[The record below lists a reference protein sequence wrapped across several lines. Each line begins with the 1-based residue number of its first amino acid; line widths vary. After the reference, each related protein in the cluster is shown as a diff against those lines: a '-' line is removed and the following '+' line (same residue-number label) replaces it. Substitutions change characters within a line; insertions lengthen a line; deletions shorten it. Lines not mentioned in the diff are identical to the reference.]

1 MNQIPV
7 KDVTPRKDGK
17 EQAES
22 YNLYAKREHIY
33 VKFYKGLFKNLRV
46 ASGVLMLAMF
56 YGVSWIQYDGRQ
68 AVLFDLPNRQFH
80 IFGLTFWPQDFVLL
94 SWLLI
99 ILAFTLFFV
108 TVFAGRLWCGYSCP
122 QFVWTWLF
130 MWVERITEGDRNKR
144 MRLDKQPMS
153 GEKFARKT
161 AKHLLWVV
169 IAIASAIAFVGYFS
183 PIRELIPNI
192 MVWDLGPWETWWLAF
207 FVVATYGNAGWLRE
221 QVCIYMCPY
230 ARFQSVMFDQD
241 TLIISYDEAR
251 GEPRGSRKKN
261 TDKEAAGLGDC
272 IDCLAC
278 VHVCPVG
285 IDIRDGLQYECVACG
300 ACVDACD
307 DMMDRMGYA
316 RGLVRYT
323 TEHALSGN
331 KTKLL
336 RPRLI
341 GYFAALLIMSGAFAW
356 AIADRVPLEV
366 DVIRD
371 RGQLYN
377 NTPSGLIENIYTLK
391 IANKEQVDHR
401 YTISVSGLEGIKI
414 ATDPEIAIAA
424 GELLTYPV
432 RLQISPDNLPSN
444 NSTIRFKVEA
454 ISDSGISI
462 ETENRFLGPIPQR

>member
-7 KDVTPRKDGK
+7 KDVTPRKDGT
-17 EQAES
+17 EQAEA

-33 VKFYKGLFKNLRV
+33 VKFYKGIFKNLRII
-46 ASGVLMLAMF
+46 SGLLMLAMF

-80 IFGLTFWPQDFVLL
+80 VFGLTFWPQDFMLL

-130 MWVERITEGDRNKR
+130 MWAERITEGDRNKR
-144 MRLDKQPMS
+144 MRMDKQPMN
-153 GEKFARKT
+153 GEKAVRKT
-161 AKHLLWVV
+161 AKHLIWIL

-192 MVWDLGPWETWWLAF
+192 LAWDLGPWETWWLAF
-207 FVVATYGNAGWLRE
+207 FTVATYGNAGWLRE

-261 TDKEAAGLGDC
+261 VDKEEAGLGDC
-272 IDCLAC
+272 IDCHAC

-341 GYFAALLIMSGAFAW
+341 GYFTALLIMFGAFAW
-356 AIADRVPLEV
+356 AIGDRVPLEV

-377 NTPSGLIENIYTLK
+377 NTPSGQIENIYTLK
-391 IANKEQVDHR
+391 IANKEQTDHR
-401 YTISVSGLEGIKI
+401 YTISVSGPDGLEMV
-414 ATDPEIAIAA
+414 TDAQISIAA
-424 GELLTYPV
+424 GELLNYPV
-432 RLQISPDNLPSN
+432 RLQIDPAELQSN
-444 NSTIRFKVEA
+444 NSTIQFKVVA
-454 ISDSGISI
+454 QDDSSISI
-462 ETENRFLGPIPQR
+462 ETESRFLGPIPQR

>member
-7 KDVTPRKDGK
+7 KDVTPRKEGK
-17 EQAES
+17 EQVES

-33 VKFYKGLFKNLRV
+33 VKFYKGLFKNFRII
-46 ASGVLMLAMF
+46 SGFLMLAMF
-56 YGVSWIQYDGRQ
+56 YGVTWIQYDGRQ

-80 IFGLTFWPQDFVLL
+80 IFGLTFWPQDFMLL

-130 MWVERITEGDRNKR
+130 MWAERITEGDRNKR

-153 GEKFARKT
+153 TEKAVRKT
-161 AKHLLWVV
+161 AKHLIWIL
-169 IAIASAIAFVGYFS
+169 IAIASAVAFVGYFS
-183 PIRELIPNI
+183 PIRELIPDI
-192 MVWDLGPWETWWLAF
+192 MAWDLGPWETWWLAF
-207 FVVATYGNAGWLRE
+207 FTVATYGNAGWLRE

-241 TLIISYDEAR
+241 TLIISYDEVR
-251 GEPRGSRKKN
+251 GEPRGSRKKSA
-261 TDKEAAGLGDC
+261 DKEASGLGDC
-272 IDCLAC
+272 IDCHAC

-307 DMMDRMGYA
+307 DMMDRMGYE

-323 TEHALSGN
+323 TEHALKGN

-341 GYFAALLIMSGAFAW
+341 GYFVALIVMFGAFAW
-356 AIADRVPLEV
+356 AIGDRVPLEV

-401 YTISVSGLEGIKI
+401 YSISVSGLDGLEMATEPGIV
-414 ATDPEIAIAA
+414 IAA

-432 RLQISPDNLPSN
+432 RLQIDPDALKSN
-444 NSTIRFKVEA
+444 NSTILFKVEA
-454 ISDSGISI
+454 LDNAGISI
-462 ETENRFLGPIPQR
+462 ETESRFLGPIPQR

>member
-17 EQAES
+17 EQVES

-33 VKFYKGLFKNLRV
+33 VKYYKGFFKNFRTI
-46 ASGVLMLAMF
+46 SGFIMLAMF
-56 YGVSWIQYDGRQ
+56 YGASWLQYDGRQ
-68 AVLFDLPNRQFH
+68 AILFDLPNRQFH
-80 IFGLTFWPQDFVLL
+80 IFGLTFWPQDFMLL

-108 TVFAGRLWCGYSCP
+108 TVFAGRLWCGYACP

-130 MWVERITEGDRNKR
+130 MWAERITEGDRNKR
-144 MRLDKQPMS
+144 MRMDKQKMN
-153 GEKFARKT
+153 GEKAVRKT
-161 AKHLLWVV
+161 AKHLIWLV

-183 PIRELIPNI
+183 PIRELIPDI
-192 MVWDLGPWETWWLAF
+192 LAWDLGPWETWWLAF
-207 FVVATYGNAGWLRE
+207 FSVATYGNAGWLRE

-251 GEPRGSRKKN
+251 GEPRGSRKKDV
-261 TDKEAAGLGDC
+261 DKKAAGLGDC
-272 IDCLAC
+272 IDCMAC

-323 TEHALSGN
+323 TEHALNGN

-341 GYFAALLIMSGAFAW
+341 GYFAALMVMFAAFAW

-377 NTPSGLIENIYTLK
+377 NTPSGQIENVYTLK

-401 YTISVSGLEGIKI
+401 YAISVSGLEGLNMV
-414 ATDPEIAIAA
+414 TDGNVAIAA

-432 RLQISPDNLPSN
+432 RLQIDPDALKSN
-444 NSTIRFKVEA
+444 NSTIVFKVEA
-454 ISDSGISI
+454 LDNSAISI
-462 ETENRFLGPIPQR
+462 ETESRFLGPIPQR